1 MRTIG
6 SQKRETLAEAEYELI
21 GIFNGIFNGDVGTV
35 AVVRPIHEKHGKTEL
50 WAKNDDFAG
59 YVMEINGV
67 GYAFICSI

>member
-21 GIFNGIFNGDVGTV
+21 GIFNGDAGTI
-35 AVVRPIHEKHGKTEL
+35 AVVRPIHEKHEKHGKTEL